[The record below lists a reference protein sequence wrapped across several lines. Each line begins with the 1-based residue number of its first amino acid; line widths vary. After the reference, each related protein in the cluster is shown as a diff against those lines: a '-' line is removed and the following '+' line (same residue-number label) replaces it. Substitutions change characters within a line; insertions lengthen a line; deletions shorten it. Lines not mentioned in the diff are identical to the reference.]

1 MVEKVA
7 IPAEDEQKRK
17 AKMTSRLCVL
27 FVILDF
33 AVFGVIVYQL
43 LQLF

>member
-1 MVEKVA
+1 MSAKVA
-7 IPAEDEQKRK
+7 IPEIEERKRK

-27 FVILDF
+27 FLILDF
-33 AVFGVIVYQL
+33 TILGIIVFEL

>member
-1 MVEKVA
+1 MREKVA
-7 IPAEDEQKRK
+7 IPEAEERKRK

-27 FVILDF
+27 FFVLDF
-33 AVFGVIVYQL
+33 AVLGVIVFEL

>member
-1 MVEKVA
+1 MSAKVA
-7 IPAEDEQKRK
+7 IPEAEERKRK

-27 FVILDF
+27 FVILDLALF
-33 AVFGVIVYQL
+33 GIIVFSL

>member
-1 MVEKVA
+1 MGTKVT
-7 IPAEDEQKRK
+7 IPVEDEQKRK

-27 FVILDF
+27 FVLLDF
-33 AVFGVIVYQL
+33 AVFGVVVYQL